1 MSKGI
6 IDIEYNWILLAVKD
20 CMDRKQKT
28 PRLGLVVTK
37 NVGLVVTLL
46 QPTPTMLQP
55 TPICFS
61 KLLNGNYH
69 SIT

>member
-6 IDIEYNWILLAVKD
+6 IDIEYNWIVLAVKD

-28 PRLGLVVTK
+28 PRLWLVVTK

-61 KLLNGNYH
+61 KFLNSNYH